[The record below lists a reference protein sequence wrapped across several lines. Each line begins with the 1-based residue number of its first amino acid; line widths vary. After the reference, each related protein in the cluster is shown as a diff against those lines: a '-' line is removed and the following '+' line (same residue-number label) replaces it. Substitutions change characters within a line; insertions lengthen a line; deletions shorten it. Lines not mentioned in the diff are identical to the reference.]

1 MFEANQI
8 QITSG
13 TKVNNVIV
21 VSLAEDI
28 EDVRKPILGVS
39 VGVLSKV
46 LMVDEIPVLLAA
58 IKDVKAGLRSTHRAS
73 WEDISTKLDS
83 IEKSYTKFQNDTSS
97 IEDDRRLVENIALR
111 AATATEL
118 IFTISHL
125 RHFSRMISVWSDTKP
140 VDSSQ
145 WSGDPNNAMN
155 AALFAICQDLIVD
168 LKSAREKYLGE
179 RTAFDKYVKE
189 QFPDL
194 DFTRIE
200 NQSWDVR

>member
-1 MFEANQI
+1 
-8 QITSG
+8 
-13 TKVNNVIV
+13 
-21 VSLAEDI
+21 
-28 EDVRKPILGVS
+28 
-39 VGVLSKV
+39 
-46 LMVDEIPVLLAA
+46 
-58 IKDVKAGLRSTHRAS
+58 
-73 WEDISTKLDS
+73 
-83 IEKSYTKFQNDTSS
+83 
-97 IEDDRRLVENIALR
+97 
-111 AATATEL
+111 
-118 IFTISHL
+118 
-125 RHFSRMISVWSDTKP
+125 MISVWSDTKP